1 MLLLLLLLLEEE
13 EDDDDNGDASPATRH
28 MAEKEDDDDDDV
40 VVEPAIRQRMPCP
53 LAVFCT
59 RRNASSSA
67 SVCLVVIIKD
77 GKEEGSGTAMAMCR
91 R

>member
-13 EDDDDNGDASPATRH
+13 EDDSNGDASPATRH
-28 MAEKEDDDDDDV
+28 MSEKEEEEGGDDDD
-40 VVEPAIRQRMPCP
+40 VEPAIRQRMPCP

-77 GKEEGSGTAMAMCR
+77 GKEESGMAMAMCR